1 MNPRPPLRAGR
12 VALIYAVVALAW
24 VVFSDLLLT
33 TTHPG
38 DDGHGSLALAK
49 GALFVAVTAVL
60 LFTLLRQAERHLAR
74 VEAER
79 SREEWRWRQAL
90 DGVGDGVWEWD
101 VPTNRVDYAPQLER
115 MLGYVEGEF
124 RRGREEWQSR
134 VHPDDLPNVSR
145 ELERCFRGKENVYRS
160 EHRLRR
166 KDGTWAWVLDRG
178 VVIERDGAG
187 NPRRMIGTHF
197 DITPRKRLEEQL
209 AAQAAHYQA
218 LFEQNPHPMWIYD
231 RESLRII
238 AVNDFAIR
246 DYGYSREEFLAKT
259 ILDLRPPDDVPALRE
274 NLATTTKAVQKSG
287 PWRHRHANGEV
298 ILVEIMSHAIEW
310 HGRPARVVVA
320 HDVTAQRQA
329 LRAIEESEQKFRA
342 IFERANDAILTADER
357 YRITSANPRALELLG
372 LSADELCG
380 RRIPDFFPER
390 QPDGERSIEKAR
402 QVLARVWLDR
412 VPPLEW
418 TLQRADG
425 THVDAEVA
433 VSGLSHEGH
442 RSLVVVARDITE
454 RKRATRELQLLHAAL
469 QATPE
474 GVIVTDAKGRIEWA
488 NAAFTRMTGY
498 TLAEVQGGT
507 PRVLRSGQH
516 DEAFYRELWTTI
528 ARGEDWAGDLQNRRK
543 DGTLYY
549 EHMTIAPVHNSAGE
563 ITNFVAVKED
573 ITNERRLEQQAARSQ
588 RLESVGMLASG
599 IAHDLNN
606 VLTPIMLAVELLRT
620 EGLSAT
626 AASRLDLVGQA
637 AQRGAGIVKQVLTF
651 ARGVE
656 GERTIVQP
664 RYLLKEMAQLA
675 EETFPRSIEI
685 EVENGRDVPTIRG
698 DITQLHQ
705 VLLNLA
711 VNARDA
717 MPRGGRLTLGVHGVT
732 VDAER
737 ARALAPFAPGRYV
750 EITVSDTGTGMTEEV
765 LEHMFEPFFTT
776 KPRGKGTGLGLS
788 TVYGIVRSH
797 GGKVEVDTALGRGTT
812 FRILLPEVIEKSEP
826 RAPVAAASRVLEGG
840 GRRVLVVDDEEP
852 IRVVL
857 TQMLR
862 RHGFD
867 PVPASDGVEALRI
880 FGQRPTAFHAAI
892 VDLMMPRMH
901 GTEVIRELRTLL
913 PALRIV
919 YSSGFAGGDEMTEA
933 MVELA
938 ADQANAF
945 LPKPFLEDELLA
957 ALREAENA
965 MTAPQ
970 KKKV

>member
-1 MNPRPPLRAGR
+1 MRTGNFVPWHYASAY
-12 VALIYAVVALAW
+12 ALLSLSWFAHVGPSVDRSARWEAAPCL
-24 VVFSDLLLT
+24 VFI
-33 TTHPG
+33 
-38 DDGHGSLALAK
+38 
-49 GALFVAVTAVL
+49 GATAVG
-60 LFTLLRQAERHLAR
+60 LFIFLTRLKRRLAAAETRKT
-74 VEAER
+74 
-79 SREEWRWRQAL
+79 EEEQRWRQAL
-90 DGVGDGVWEWD
+90 EGVGDGLWEWH
-101 VPTNRVDYAPQLER
+101 VQTNRLSYSPQLEE
-115 MLGYVEGEF
+115 MLGYAAGEL
-124 RRGREEWQSR
+124 QSPR
-134 VHPDDLPNVSR
+134 DWKTHVHPEDLDEVAR
-145 ELERCFRGKENVYRS
+145 ELQCCFSRCDAVYRS

-178 VVIERDGAG
+178 VVIERDSAG
-187 NPRRMIGTHF
+187 NPQRMIGTHF

-218 LFEQNPHPMWIYD
+218 LFEQNPHSMWIYD
-231 RESLRII
+231 RETLRII
-238 AVNDFAIR
+238 AVNDFAVR
-246 DYGYSREEFLAKT
+246 NYGYSREEFLEKT
-259 ILDLRPPDDVPALRE
+259 ILDLRPPEDVPALRE
-274 NLATTTKAVQKSG
+274 NLAAMTNAVQNSG
-287 PWRHRHANGEV
+287 PWRHRRANGEL

-342 IFERANDAILTADER
+342 IFERANDAILTADEH

-372 LSADELCG
+372 SSADELCG

-402 QVLARVWLDR
+402 GVLARVWQER
-412 VPPLEW
+412 VPPFEW

-425 THVDAEVA
+425 SPVDAEVA

-454 RKRATRELQLLHAAL
+454 RKRAIRELQLLHAAL

-474 GVIVTDAKGRIEWA
+474 GVIVTDAEGRIEWA

-516 DEAFYRELWTTI
+516 DDAFYRELWTTI
-528 ARGEDWAGDLQNRRK
+528 ARGEDWSGDLQNRRK

-606 VLTPIMLAVELLRT
+606 VLTPIVLAVELLRT

-717 MPRGGRLTLGVHGVT
+717 MPRGGRLTFGVHGVL
-732 VDAER
+732 VDLDR

-750 EITVSDTGTGMTEEV
+750 EITVRDTGTGMTEEV

-812 FRILLPEVIEKSEP
+812 FRILLPEAVEKSEP
-826 RAPVAAASRVLEGG
+826 RVPAAAAGRLEGG

-901 GTEVIRELRTLL
+901 GTEVIRELRALL

-933 MVELA
+933 MVEFA
-938 ADQANAF
+938 ANQPNAF

-965 MTAPQ
+965 MTTPQ

>member
-1 MNPRPPLRAGR
+1 MNPRLSLRPRR
-12 VALIYAVVALAW
+12 VALIYAAVALAW
-24 VVFSDLLLT
+24 VIFSDLLLT
-33 TTHPG
+33 TTHAG
-38 DDGHGSLALAK
+38 SGGHGALVLAM
-49 GALFVAVTAVL
+49 GGLFIAVTSGL
-60 LFTLLRQAERHLAR
+60 LFILLRQAERHLAR
-74 VEAER
+74 LEAER
-79 SREEWRWRQAL
+79 SHEEQRWRQAL

-101 VPTNRVDYAPQLER
+101 VATNRVDYAPQLER
-115 MLGYVEGEF
+115 MLGYAVGEF
-124 RRGREEWQSR
+124 RTDLKAWPSR
-134 VHPDDLPNVSR
+134 VHPDDLPGVSR
-145 ELERCFRGKENVYRS
+145 ELERCFRGEAIVYRS
-160 EHRLRR
+160 EHRMRR

-178 VVIERDGAG
+178 VVIARDAAG

-231 RESLRII
+231 QETLRII

-246 DYGYSREEFLAKT
+246 DYGYSREEFLEKT
-259 ILDLRPPDDVPALRE
+259 ILDLRPPEDVPALRE
-274 NLATTTKAVQKSG
+274 NLAGMTAAVQNSG
-287 PWRHRHANGEV
+287 PWRHRRANGGL

-320 HDVTAQRQA
+320 HDVTQQRHA

-342 IFERANDAILTADER
+342 IFERANDAILTADEA
-357 YRITSANPRALELLG
+357 YCVTSANPRALELLG
-372 LSADELCG
+372 LSADELWG
-380 RRIPDFFPER
+380 LRLPDFFPER
-390 QPDGERSIEKAR
+390 QPDGQPSIEKAR
-402 QVLARVWLDR
+402 GVLARVWLER
-412 VPPLEW
+412 VPPFEW
-418 TLQRADG
+418 TLQRMDG
-425 THVDAEVA
+425 ALVDAEVV
-433 VSGLSHEGH
+433 VSGLSHEGR

-474 GVIVTDAKGRIEWA
+474 GVIVTDTEGRIEWA

-498 TLAEVQGGT
+498 ALAEVQGAT
-507 PRVLRSGQH
+507 PRLLRSGQH
-516 DEAFYRELWTTI
+516 DEAFYRELWGTI
-528 ARGEDWAGDLQNRRK
+528 SRGEDWSGDLQNRRK

-620 EGLSAT
+620 EGLSAS
-626 AASRLDLVGQA
+626 AASRLDLLGQS

-664 RYLLKEMAQLA
+664 SYLVKEMVQLA

-717 MPRGGRLTLGVHGVT
+717 MPRGGRLSFGVRAVE
-732 VDAER
+732 VDADR
-737 ARALAPFAPGRYV
+737 ARALAPFTAGRYV

-812 FRILLPEVIEKSEP
+812 FRILLPEAVEKSEP
-826 RAPVAAASRVLEGG
+826 RAPVAADRVLEGG
-840 GRRVLVVDDEEP
+840 GRRVLIVDDEEP

-857 TQMLR
+857 AQMLR

-880 FGQRPTAFHAAI
+880 FGQAPAAYHAAI

-901 GTEVIRELRTLL
+901 GTEVIRELRALL
-913 PALRIV
+913 PTLRIV
-919 YSSGFAGGDEMTEA
+919 YSSGFAGGDEMTDA

-938 ADQANAF
+938 AGQANAF
-945 LPKPFLEDELLA
+945 LPKPFLEGELLA
-957 ALREAENA
+957 ALREAESA
-965 MTAPQ
+965 VAALQ